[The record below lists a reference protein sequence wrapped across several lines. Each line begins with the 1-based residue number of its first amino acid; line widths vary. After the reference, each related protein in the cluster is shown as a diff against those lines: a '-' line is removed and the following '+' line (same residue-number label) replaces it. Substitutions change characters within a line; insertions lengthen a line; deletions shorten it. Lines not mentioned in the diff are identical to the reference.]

1 MWVFVKRYTF
11 KYWPYYAVGFLF
23 LIITNYISTLI
34 PLLLKNVLDLILVPS
49 TTFSIIRPTLL
60 AIVFYAIILAFT
72 RTLSRVLIFI
82 AGRRVEFDLRNDL
95 FNTFLTLS
103 DRFFRGEKIGDL
115 ISRMINDMQS
125 LRATAALGFLH
136 IINTIMIFGFVCY
149 QMISI
154 NLKLTLF
161 MLIPIPL
168 MLLVVKL
175 FVKEFY
181 ISIKQTQEVLGDV
194 THFFVETLTHIK
206 IVKSYVAESK
216 MINIFDPLNDLFFK
230 KSIKQAR
237 IRTAIFPFI
246 AIGGSLGQIFLLLI
260 GGQLIIEEKLS
271 IGDFVAMSSYVAL
284 LAWPT
289 ASLAWIIN
297 IIQRGKSSWERISK
311 IFNEKV
317 DFPIES
323 SNGSSQLTSQIIPSV
338 KLNNLSFSYS
348 KNGNSTDKVLE
359 NISFKIKAGSVLGVF
374 GPSGSGKTTL
384 ARILAGTELL
394 DNDKYFINGHCFN
407 AWDVKDFRS
416 QISYVQQEPFLFSVP
431 VSENVDF
438 QETDHD
444 HKKIKAMT
452 DLAVVSA
459 DIETFTDQ
467 YDTLIGERGVVLS
480 GGQKTRLALSRAL
493 FKPHSFLI
501 LDDVLSAVDHETEQQ
516 LIANLQKDK
525 DVRTTIII
533 SHRISALTHCD
544 HIIVLDKGRIIDQ
557 GNHNELIKKDGLYKF
572 SWQYQKMTNE

>member
-34 PLLLKNVLDLILVPS
+34 PLLLKNVLDLILIPS

-60 AIVFYAIILAFT
+60 AIVFYAVILAFT

-136 IINTIMIFGFVCY
+136 IINTIMIFSFVCY

-297 IIQRGKSSWERISK
+297 IIQRGKSSWARISK

-407 AWDVKDFRS
+407 TWDVKDFRS

-444 HKKIKAMT
+444 HEKIKAMT

-459 DIETFTDQ
+459 DIETFTEQ